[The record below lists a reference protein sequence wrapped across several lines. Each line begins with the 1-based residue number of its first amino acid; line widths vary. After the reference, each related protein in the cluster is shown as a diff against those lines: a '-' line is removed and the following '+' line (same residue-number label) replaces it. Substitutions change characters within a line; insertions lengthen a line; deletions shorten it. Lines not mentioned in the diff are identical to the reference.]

1 MTQPNVWDSLGFEQ
15 HIQAI
20 FRGNGYDVTPNEKQ
34 NEPGYDFITE
44 KNGKRYVVQVKA
56 WKKCVPANTVG
67 RFLEFCEENAYDR
80 GIIVS
85 LNGFSNSS
93 HALALTDGSKKI
105 FLGEYDDQTNKIKF
119 SSTDIKDIE
128 SKNKKVQPPIE
139 VKPEPIKLAVFTHK
153 GGVGKT
159 TVSAHLAGALAL
171 GGKNV
176 ALVDVD
182 PQHSLR
188 SLANQGE
195 IQVPNQKSGKAY
207 TLKVSDIAD
216 WSKQMAA
223 PYDVVIADCAPD
235 FSLNNADI
243 MRDTE
248 IFICPVELSPLSI
261 GPSAERLHSSYN
273 EIRAVNKNAKIFI
286 LINKSQ
292 PKLSCT
298 ATRLLVAIK
307 TLTQKI
313 IKDPL
318 FQLIDPDIA
327 SIRESNLLKNF
338 GENPKLEFLNSA
350 GRCYPRQ
357 DFLALADFLLEN
369 EHLTS

>member
-1 MTQPNVWDSLGFEQ
+1 MAQVNPWDSLGFEQ

-44 KNGKRYVVQVKA
+44 KNGERYIVQVKA
-56 WKKCVPANTVG
+56 WKKPVTANTVS
-67 RFLEFCEENAYDR
+67 RFLEFCYENSYR

-93 HALALTDGSKKI
+93 HVLVSTDGSKKI
-105 FLGEYDDQTNKIKF
+105 FLGEYDEKTNTITF
-119 SSTDIKDIE
+119 PSPE
-128 SKNKKVQPPIE
+128 PPPPE
-139 VKPEPIKLAVFTHK
+139 EEPIKLAVFTHK

-176 ALVDVD
+176 VLVDGD
-182 PQHSLR
+182 PQNSLC
-188 SLANQGE
+188 SLVSGGDIE
-195 IQVPNQKSGKAY
+195 VPNQKTGKSS
-207 TLKVSDIAD
+207 TIKVIDSLQWSAKATVRNDII
-216 WSKQMAA
+216 
-223 PYDVVIADCAPD
+223 VADCSPV
-235 FSLNNADI
+235 FSLNAKDI
-243 MRDTE
+243 MSETD

-261 GPSAERLHSSYN
+261 GANAERLHSTYN

-286 LINKSQ
+286 LINKFN
-292 PKLSCT
+292 PKMSCST
-298 ATRLLVAIK
+298 IRLQVVIK
-307 TLTQKI
+307 TLVQKVVN
-313 IKDPL
+313 DAN
-318 FQLIDPDIA
+318 FQLIDPKVVA
-327 SIRESNLLKNF
+327 IRESTLLKSF
-338 GENPKLEFLNSA
+338 GENPKLEFLNVA

-369 EHLTS
+369 EYL